1 MLYYIVSRAKNIIFN
16 EGVNMGNAKQRVE
29 QELAELNEK
38 IVKLTAFL
46 FGGDIVNMDIADNM
60 RYLLRRQLNVMQEY
74 ADVLQERLRTW
85 DKTDE
90 EIRNEQHLKG

>member
-1 MLYYIVSRAKNIIFN
+1 
-16 EGVNMGNAKQRVE
+16 MGNAKQRVE

-46 FGGDIVNMDIADNM
+46 FGGDIVNMYISDHM
-60 RYLLRRQLNVMQEY
+60 RFLLRRQLNVMQEY

-90 EIRNEQHLKG
+90 EIRNEIHLKD

>member
-1 MLYYIVSRAKNIIFN
+1 
-16 EGVNMGNAKQRVE
+16 MGNAKQRVE

-38 IVKLTAFL
+38 IVKITAFL
-46 FGGDIVNMDIADNM
+46 FGGDIVNMDISNHM
-60 RYLLRRQLNVMQEY
+60 RFLLRRQLNVMQEY

-90 EIRNEQHLKG
+90 ELKNEEHII

>member
-1 MLYYIVSRAKNIIFN
+1 
-16 EGVNMGNAKQRVE
+16 MGNAKQRVE

-38 IVKLTAFL
+38 IVNLTAFL
-46 FGGDIVNMDIADNM
+46 FGGDIVNMDISDHM
-60 RYLLRRQLNVMQEY
+60 RFLLRRQLNVMQEY

-90 EIRNEQHLKG
+90 EINNERHLKD

>member
-1 MLYYIVSRAKNIIFN
+1 M
-16 EGVNMGNAKQRVE
+16 ENAKQRVE

-46 FGGDIVNMDIADNM
+46 FGGDIVYMDIADNM
-60 RYLLRRQLNVMQEY
+60 RFLLRRQLNVMQEY

-90 EIRNEQHLKG
+90 ELKNEEHLKD

>member
-1 MLYYIVSRAKNIIFN
+1 
-16 EGVNMGNAKQRVE
+16 MGNAKQRVE

-38 IVKLTAFL
+38 IVKLTAFI

-60 RYLLRRQLNVMQEY
+60 RFLLRRQLNVMQEY

-90 EIRNEQHLKG
+90 ELKNEMHLKD

>member
-1 MLYYIVSRAKNIIFN
+1 
-16 EGVNMGNAKQRVE
+16 MGNAKQRVE

-90 EIRNEQHLKG
+90 ELKNEMHLKD

>member
-1 MLYYIVSRAKNIIFN
+1 
-16 EGVNMGNAKQRVE
+16 MGNAKQRVE

-46 FGGDIVNMDIADNM
+46 FGGDIFNMDIADNM
-60 RYLLRRQLNVMQEY
+60 RFLLRRQLNVMQEY
-74 ADVLQERLRTW
+74 AGVLQERLRTW

-90 EIRNEQHLKG
+90 EIKNEMHLKG

>member
-1 MLYYIVSRAKNIIFN
+1 
-16 EGVNMGNAKQRVE
+16 MGNAKQRVE

-46 FGGDIVNMDIADNM
+46 FGGDIFNMDIADNM
-60 RYLLRRQLNVMQEY
+60 RFLLRKQLNVMQEY
-74 ADVLQERLRTW
+74 AEVLQERLRTW

-90 EIRNEQHLKG
+90 EIRNEMPLKY

>member
-1 MLYYIVSRAKNIIFN
+1 
-16 EGVNMGNAKQRVE
+16 MGNAKQRVE

-46 FGGDIVNMDIADNM
+46 FGSDIVNMDIADNM
-60 RYLLRRQLNVMQEY
+60 RFLLRRQLNVMQEY

-90 EIRNEQHLKG
+90 ELRNEEHLKD

>member
-1 MLYYIVSRAKNIIFN
+1 
-16 EGVNMGNAKQRVE
+16 MGNEKQRVE

-46 FGGDIVNMDIADNM
+46 FGGDIVNMDIYAHM
-60 RYLLRRQLNVMQEY
+60 RFLLRRQLNVMQDY
-74 ADVLQERLRTW
+74 ADVLQERLSTW

-90 EIRNEQHLKG
+90 ELKNEEHRI

>member
-1 MLYYIVSRAKNIIFN
+1 
-16 EGVNMGNAKQRVE
+16 MGNAKQRVE

-46 FGGDIVNMDIADNM
+46 FGGDIVNMDISEHM
-60 RYLLRRQLNVMQEY
+60 RFLLRRQLNVMQEY

-90 EIRNEQHLKG
+90 ELKNEEHRI

>member
-1 MLYYIVSRAKNIIFN
+1 
-16 EGVNMGNAKQRVE
+16 MGNEKQRVE

-46 FGGDIVNMDIADNM
+46 FGGDIVNMNIADNM
-60 RYLLRRQLNVMQEY
+60 RFLLRRQLNVMQEY

-90 EIRNEQHLKG
+90 ELKNEEHLKD

>member
-1 MLYYIVSRAKNIIFN
+1 
-16 EGVNMGNAKQRVE
+16 MGNAKQRVE

-38 IVKLTAFL
+38 IVKLVAFL
-46 FGGDIVNMDIADNM
+46 FGNDIVNMDISDHM
-60 RYLLRRQLNVMQEY
+60 RFLLRRQLNVMQEY

-90 EIRNEQHLKG
+90 ELKNEMNEMHLKD

>member
-1 MLYYIVSRAKNIIFN
+1 
-16 EGVNMGNAKQRVE
+16 MGNAKQRVE

-46 FGGDIVNMDIADNM
+46 FGGDIVNMDISDNM
-60 RYLLRRQLNVMQEY
+60 RFLLRRQLNVMQEY

-85 DKTDE
+85 NKTDE
-90 EIRNEQHLKG
+90 EIRNEMLLKNDKV

>member
-1 MLYYIVSRAKNIIFN
+1 
-16 EGVNMGNAKQRVE
+16 MGNAKQRVE

-46 FGGDIVNMDIADNM
+46 FGGDIVNMDISDHM
-60 RYLLRRQLNVMQEY
+60 RFLLRRQLNVMQEY

-90 EIRNEQHLKG
+90 EIRNENPLKD

>member
-1 MLYYIVSRAKNIIFN
+1 
-16 EGVNMGNAKQRVE
+16 MGNAKQRVE

-46 FGGDIVNMDIADNM
+46 FGGDIVNMDISDHM
-60 RYLLRRQLNVMQEY
+60 RYLMRRQLNVMQEY

-90 EIRNEQHLKG
+90 ELKNEEHRI

>member
-1 MLYYIVSRAKNIIFN
+1 
-16 EGVNMGNAKQRVE
+16 MGNAKQRVE

-46 FGGDIVNMDIADNM
+46 FGGDIVNMDISNNM
-60 RYLLRRQLNVMQEY
+60 RFLLSRQLNVMQEY

-85 DKTDE
+85 DRTDE
-90 EIRNEQHLKG
+90 ELKNEVHLKD

>member
-1 MLYYIVSRAKNIIFN
+1 
-16 EGVNMGNAKQRVE
+16 MGNAKQRVE

-46 FGGDIVNMDIADNM
+46 LGGDIVNMDISDHM
-60 RYLLRRQLNVMQEY
+60 RFLLRRQLNVMQEY

-90 EIRNEQHLKG
+90 ELKNEMHLKD

>member
-1 MLYYIVSRAKNIIFN
+1 
-16 EGVNMGNAKQRVE
+16 MGNAKQRVE

-46 FGGDIVNMDIADNM
+46 FGGDIVNMGISENM
-60 RYLLRRQLNVMQEY
+60 RFLLRRQLNTMQEY
-74 ADVLQERLRTW
+74 ADVLQERLITW

-90 EIRNEQHLKG
+90 ELKNEEHRI

>member
-1 MLYYIVSRAKNIIFN
+1 
-16 EGVNMGNAKQRVE
+16 MGNAKQRVE

-38 IVKLTAFL
+38 IVKLTAFI

-60 RYLLRRQLNVMQEY
+60 RFLLRIQLNVMQKY

-90 EIRNEQHLKG
+90 ELKNEEHLKD

>member
-1 MLYYIVSRAKNIIFN
+1 
-16 EGVNMGNAKQRVE
+16 MGNAKQRVE

-46 FGGDIVNMDIADNM
+46 FGGDIVNMDISGNM
-60 RYLLRRQLNVMQEY
+60 RFLLRRQLNVMQEY

-85 DKTDE
+85 DKKDE
-90 EIRNEQHLKG
+90 ELKNEEHRI

>member
-1 MLYYIVSRAKNIIFN
+1 
-16 EGVNMGNAKQRVE
+16 MGNAKQRVE

-46 FGGDIVNMDIADNM
+46 FGGDIVNMDISEHM
-60 RYLLRRQLNVMQEY
+60 RFLLRRQLNVMQEY

-90 EIRNEQHLKG
+90 ELKNEEDRI

>member
-1 MLYYIVSRAKNIIFN
+1 
-16 EGVNMGNAKQRVE
+16 MGNAKTRVE

-46 FGGDIVNMDIADNM
+46 FGGDIVNMDISENM
-60 RYLLRRQLNVMQEY
+60 RFLLRRQLNVMQDY

-85 DKTDE
+85 DKTE
-90 EIRNEQHLKG
+90 EELKKEDPRI

>member
-1 MLYYIVSRAKNIIFN
+1 
-16 EGVNMGNAKQRVE
+16 MGNAKQRVE

-38 IVKLTAFL
+38 IVKITAFL
-46 FGGDIVNMDIADNM
+46 FGGDIVNMDISDHM
-60 RYLLRRQLNVMQEY
+60 RFLLRRQLNVMQEY

-90 EIRNEQHLKG
+90 ELKNEEHRI

>member
-1 MLYYIVSRAKNIIFN
+1 M
-16 EGVNMGNAKQRVE
+16 ENAKQRVE

-46 FGGDIVNMDIADNM
+46 FGVDIVNMDISENM

-74 ADVLQERLRTW
+74 AYVLQDSLRTW

-90 EIRNEQHLKG
+90 ELNNKEQRI

>member
-1 MLYYIVSRAKNIIFN
+1 
-16 EGVNMGNAKQRVE
+16 MGNAKQRVE

-46 FGGDIVNMDIADNM
+46 FGVDIVNMDISDNM
-60 RYLLRRQLNVMQEY
+60 RFLLRRQLNVMQEY

-90 EIRNEQHLKG
+90 EIRNEKHLKD

>member
-1 MLYYIVSRAKNIIFN
+1 M
-16 EGVNMGNAKQRVE
+16 ENAKQRVE

-46 FGGDIVNMDIADNM
+46 FGGDIVNMDISGNM
-60 RYLLRRQLNVMQEY
+60 RFLLRRQLNVMQEY
-74 ADVLQERLRTW
+74 AEVLQERLRTW

-90 EIRNEQHLKG
+90 EIRNERLLKNDKV

>member
-1 MLYYIVSRAKNIIFN
+1 
-16 EGVNMGNAKQRVE
+16 MGNAKQRVE

-38 IVKLTAFL
+38 IVKLTDFF
-46 FGGDIVNMDIADNM
+46 FGVDIVNMDISYNM
-60 RYLLRRQLNVMQEY
+60 RFLLRRQLNVMQEY

-90 EIRNEQHLKG
+90 ELKNEMHLKY

>member
-1 MLYYIVSRAKNIIFN
+1 
-16 EGVNMGNAKQRVE
+16 MGNAKQRVE

-46 FGGDIVNMDIADNM
+46 FGGDIVNMDIAGHM
-60 RYLLRRQLNVMQEY
+60 RFLLRRQLNVMQEY

-85 DKTDE
+85 DKTDQ
-90 EIRNEQHLKG
+90 EIIK

>member
-1 MLYYIVSRAKNIIFN
+1 
-16 EGVNMGNAKQRVE
+16 MGSAKQRVE

-46 FGGDIVNMDIADNM
+46 FGGDIVNMDISENM
-60 RYLLRRQLNVMQEY
+60 RFLLRRQLNVMQEY

-90 EIRNEQHLKG
+90 EIRNEMNEIHLKD

>member
-1 MLYYIVSRAKNIIFN
+1 
-16 EGVNMGNAKQRVE
+16 MGNAKQRVE
-29 QELAELNEK
+29 QELAELNKK
-38 IVKLTAFL
+38 IVNLTAFL

-60 RYLLRRQLNVMQEY
+60 RFLLRRQLNVMQEY

-90 EIRNEQHLKG
+90 EIRNEQHLKD

>member
-1 MLYYIVSRAKNIIFN
+1 
-16 EGVNMGNAKQRVE
+16 MGNAKQRVE

-38 IVKLTAFL
+38 IVNLTAFL
-46 FGGDIVNMDIADNM
+46 FGGDIVNMDISDHM
-60 RYLLRRQLNVMQEY
+60 RFLLRRQLNAMQEY

-90 EIRNEQHLKG
+90 EIKNEMHLKD